1 MVWFQLKGQ
10 FLFEFFKRNQFL
22 MALMGVPISYLFLN
36 ATKYG
41 VTYFEGQLWPQRMLG
56 FTSGILIFT
65 VLAYYMKG
73 ESMSLKTMISVFLAF
88 VIVVLQV
95 FMK

>member
-1 MVWFQLKGQ
+1 
-10 FLFEFFKRNQFL
+10 
-22 MALMGVPISYLFLN
+22 
-36 ATKYG
+36 
-41 VTYFEGQLWPQRMLG
+41 
-56 FTSGILIFT
+56 
-65 VLAYYMKG
+65 MKG